1 MILIPPTLRYALRLL
16 AKNPGSTAVAVV
28 ALAFGIGANT
38 AMYSA
43 ADILLY
49 HPIVVPQLDRVVTV
63 ITFPKGVRK
72 SYEQVSPADFLD
84 WKAQIK
90 TIEELSAVVDV
101 NLNLTGDGAPARL
114 AGARSSAG
122 FFRALG
128 AQPMLGR
135 TFIEGEDVPGQDRV
149 AVLGSG
155 RWPGRF
161 AAVPTLLHSA
171 IQLRGRTYRVI
182 GVMAKDFRYPPTA
195 DLWIPLA
202 MDANERNLRT
212 SNYLH
217 VVGRLKSGVSVSTAN
232 SEIETLEQRISERYP
247 EFHGARGAHV
257 NLLR

>member
-1 MILIPPTLRYALRLL
+1 MTLIRRTHRYALRLL

-90 TIEELSAVVDV
+90 TIEDLSAVVDV

-135 TFIEGEDVPGQDRV
+135 TFIEGEDAPGQV
-149 AVLGSG
+149 AV
-155 RWPGRF
+155 
-161 AAVPTLLHSA
+161 AVAGDEVRTRTLCGHPNVL
-171 IQLRGRTYRVI
+171 
-182 GVMAKDFRYPPTA
+182 
-195 DLWIPLA
+195 
-202 MDANERNLRT
+202 
-212 SNYLH
+212 
-217 VVGRLKSGVSVSTAN
+217 N
-232 SEIETLEQRISERYP
+232 SP
-247 EFHGARGAHV
+247 V
-257 NLLR
+257 